1 MIPGLYS
8 RAPFSSEKN
17 HNLVSQLSEQNS
29 ILLLLLPVS
38 VVPVWQRVEEEGE
51 EDEDKVPD
59 LSLILILSQK
69 KVIIITMSEVTSC
82 L

>member
-17 HNLVSQLSEQNS
+17 QNLVSQLSEQNS

-51 EDEDKVPD
+51 EDEDQVPD
-59 LSLILILSQK
+59 LS
-69 KVIIITMSEVTSC
+69 
-82 L
+82 